1 MDLEAHYKQLWD
13 SSIHKFRSGEFNP
26 DQKIDAPSDDRYGL
40 TLLIRPS
47 LDVRLKITEMLNDLK
62 PYAPDQYYYPVS
74 DMHITALSIISCQSG
89 FSLDQIDD
97 VGEYIP
103 IIRSAID
110 HIAPFQIKFQGLTA
124 SPSALMICG
133 YPENNSLDELRNS
146 LRTSFKQTSLFHTI
160 DKRYK
165 LMTAHITALRFRTKV
180 SDQKNFVKKL
190 RSLEDTLFGADP
202 IQELELVGNDW
213 YQRRQRVT
221 LIEKYII

>member
-1 MDLEAHYKQLWD
+1 MDLEAHYKKIWD
-13 SSIHKFRSGEFNP
+13 SSIQKFGSGEFKP
-26 DQKIDAPSDDRYGL
+26 DQKIDVPSDDRYGL

-47 LDVRLKITEMLNDLK
+47 LEVRLKITEMLNDLK

-89 FSLDQIDD
+89 FSLDQIDVD
-97 VGEYIP
+97 EYIP

-110 HIAPFQIKFQGLTA
+110 LITPFQIEFRSLTA

-133 YPENNSLDELRNS
+133 YPENNSLAELRNS
-146 LRTSFKQTSLFHTI
+146 LRTSFKQTSLYHTI
-160 DKRYK
+160 DKRYILK
-165 LMTAHITALRFRTKV
+165 TAHVTALRFRTKV